1 MKYFVAY
8 TERRENVKTHIVAK
22 TFDTIEGA
30 TEYAHRLDNRKFK
43 VEVLTENHEIVKE
56 F

>member
-1 MKYFVAY
+1 MKFYISY
-8 TERRENVKTHIVAK
+8 TERRENVKTHIVEK
-22 TFDTIEGA
+22 PFDTIEGA